1 MRALQQRPSTLDLQE
16 YASQIAFFKKSIPS
30 HLTFP
35 RRSKSIPSRAEREK
49 TKQTKKQPRKTKRK
63 QTNGF
68 ERRYARS
75 LNQKKSMARRLGRGK
90 TRYAF
95 RSRSFPSVFFWGGI
109 YNNNNNN
116 NNKKTRMNV
125 FFFCR
130 SSDTVSQKTAMR
142 TETKK
147 ERERERN
154 GTT

>member
-1 MRALQQRPSTLDLQE
+1 MRALQQRPSTLDLKE

-95 RSRSFPSVFFWGGI
+95 RSRSFPSVFFGGGI

-125 FFFCR
+125 FFSAAPPTRFHKR
-130 SSDTVSQKTAMR
+130 PP
-142 TETKK
+142 
-147 ERERERN
+147 
-154 GTT
+154 

>member
-16 YASQIAFFKKSIPS
+16 YASQIAFF
-30 HLTFP
+30 
-35 RRSKSIPSRAEREK
+35 SKYSESFNVPTPFKINTEPCGERENK
-49 TKQTKKQPRKTKRK
+49 TNKKTAEKKTKRK

-125 FFFCR
+125 FFSCR